1 MVSYLLAATAAM
13 MAANFISKYLLIVI
27 NELMKSNNHIEM
39 DGPGVLH
46 FGISKVIK
54 EINTL
59 IDGEDSLDIFPHQAG
74 KIMLETLNK
83 KIKGNHTFHQNYEN
97 FGNLVSTSIPNL
109 LEQKFNVFLRMLYC
123 SGAARGPV
131 AQWIRHRPT
140 ELGIAGS
147 LLRVLC

>member
-1 MVSYLLAATAAM
+1 
-13 MAANFISKYLLIVI
+13 MASKEKSNQYNFEGTFDKL
-27 NELMKSNNHIEM
+27 LMKSNNHIEM

-83 KIKGNHTFHQNYEN
+83 KIKGNHTFHQNYEK

-109 LEQKFNVFLRMLYC
+109 LNKNLMF
-123 SGAARGPV
+123 
-131 AQWIRHRPT
+131 
-140 ELGIAGS
+140 
-147 LLRVLC
+147 